1 MEIESNIFMRDA
13 MNRILA
19 VAIVFSLWIT
29 TCALAET
36 VTNATSSNTVPDMTT
51 VDVMPGLTFEKLVG
65 SLLKQQGYEVGNMR
79 ASSDYGVD
87 MIINKGKERI
97 AVQVKRSKNKIA
109 RKAISD
115 AVAGMKY
122 YNCTKAMVVT
132 NSEFTED
139 AREFARG
146 TECILIDRTILQQ
159 WLDSSKHAQSV
170 AAFDAIGPT
179 NN

>member
-1 MEIESNIFMRDA
+1 
-13 MNRILA
+13 MNRFFA
-19 VAIVFSLWIT
+19 VVIFLFVGIT
-29 TCALAET
+29 TCAIAET
-36 VTNATSSNTVPDMTT
+36 VTNSVSSNMLPDMAT
-51 VDVMPGLTFEKLVG
+51 VDTMSGLAFEKIVCM
-65 SLLKQQGYEVGNMR
+65 LLERQGYEAGNMR

-87 MIINKGKERI
+87 IIINKGKERI

-122 YNCTKAMVVT
+122 YNCNKAMVVT

-146 TECILIDRTILQQ
+146 TECILIDRTILQK
-159 WLDSSKHAQSV
+159 WINSSSQ
-170 AAFDAIGPT
+170 
-179 NN
+179 

>member
-1 MEIESNIFMRDA
+1 
-13 MNRILA
+13 MNRILT
-19 VAIVFSLWIT
+19 VAILFSLWIT
-29 TCALAET
+29 SALAET
-36 VTNATSSNTVPDMTT
+36 VTNASSNTAPDMAT

-87 MIINKGKERI
+87 MIINKDKERI

-122 YNCTKAMVVT
+122 YTATK
-132 NSEFTED
+132 
-139 AREFARG
+139 
-146 TECILIDRTILQQ
+146 Q
-159 WLDSSKHAQSV
+159 W
-170 AAFDAIGPT
+170 
-179 NN
+179 